1 MVLFDEIAQVEVSCS
16 NTPLPS
22 WTLQQHSGCS
32 SQVAPWPGSWCH
44 HLDPGRNR
52 WWPQR
57 PISKASARTG
67 VRNKSSAN
75 LGSSNIFEPW
85 KKPWFCGKSC
95 ALRCFHEKNMFLF
108 NIQPDGSLSQWSG
121 LGEDLCTHFR
131 RPADLQMASCLI
143 VGHPIPTIGDDLGSF
158 VYGIFDGFILSVY
171 HPLVYYHVHLCQVMM
186 CPFNGQVVLHRHCQ
200 TPNKTCSWWCIPL
213 YLLSIHIESREI
225 LTGIMCSIHV
235 ILLLHVG

>member
-1 MVLFDEIAQVEVSCS
+1 MEERKKKKLVLWKIMCS
-16 NTPLPS
+16 AMSSRKKKHVFVQHTTGWFSDSPS
-22 WTLQQHSGCS
+22 
-32 SQVAPWPGSWCH
+32 
-44 HLDPGRNR
+44 DR
-52 WWPQR
+52 
-57 PISKASARTG
+57 IS
-67 VRNKSSAN
+67 
-75 LGSSNIFEPW
+75 
-85 KKPWFCGKSC
+85 
-95 ALRCFHEKNMFLF
+95 
-108 NIQPDGSLSQWSG
+108 
-121 LGEDLCTHFR
+121 DLCTHFR

-143 VGHPIPTIGDDLGSF
+143 VGHPIPTIGDDWGSF

-186 CPFNGQVVLHRHCQ
+186 CPFNGQVVLHRHFQ